1 MMTDTIVSII
11 TALQESAISV
21 LRLSGSE
28 AVEIANNTPFG
39 LAAYFFTDNY
49 KRGIFF
55 QENLDFGILGWNDG
69 LPSTAQAPF
78 GGMKE
83 SGIGSEGGIEGI
95 QPYLETKY
103 LSIGNI

>member
-1 MMTDTIVSII
+1 QEETFGPVAPIVSFK
-11 TALQESAISV
+11 TYE
-21 LRLSGSE
+21 E